1 MEKNRM
7 EKNRE
12 LARIFDRIADFLE
25 FKGDSIYRINAYRKA
40 ARVIKD
46 LPGNIEELYHQNRLR
61 SIPGIGEKIASKI
74 QQYFE
79 EGTIKKYEELRR
91 EIPEE
96 LMILLEV
103 PNLGPKTLRLA
114 YEALGVRNL
123 EDLKRVVRDG
133 TLATLPGMGPKKVEK
148 IRKGLE
154 IFLRGQERMLLGE
167 AIQIGEK
174 VLGHLAPLTS
184 RISLAGSLRRM
195 KETVGDLDILATGEK
210 GKIIQAFVGMPWVT
224 EVLAKGDTKA
234 SILME
239 DRQVDLRVVDEGE
252 WGSALQYFTGSK
264 EHNVHLR
271 EIAKES
277 GLKINEYGVF
287 STKTG
292 ERLAGATEEEVYA
305 ILDLA
310 YIPPELREDRGE
322 IEAAQGGRLPDLV
335 NRDQIK
341 GDLHVH
347 SNWSDGTADLEEL
360 AREGAR
366 LGYQYLAITDHSKA
380 MKIAHGLDEKRL
392 EEQIKAIREINTRKV
407 GCHLLAGIEVDIH
420 PDGSLDLDE
429 AILKELDWVVAS
441 VHSHFTQ
448 DATERIIAACHSPW
462 VHCIGHPTGRI
473 IFSRDP
479 YPLDLDQVL
488 ETAAATGTA
497 LEINAHQDRLDLSD
511 LHARKAKE
519 MGVKLALGTDSHH
532 LGQLWMIRLG
542 VGVARRAWL
551 EPSDVLNTYPLEE
564 LLALT
569 RKKR

>member
-1 MEKNRM
+1 M

-12 LARIFDRIADFLE
+12 LAKIFDRIADFLE

-46 LPGNIEELYHQNRLR
+46 LTEDIEEIYRQGRLKEY
-61 SIPGIGEKIASKI
+61 PGIGDKIAAKI

-79 EGTIKKYEELRR
+79 TGTIKKYEELRR

-96 LMILLEV
+96 LIVLLDI

-114 YEALGVRNL
+114 YQQLGVRNL
-123 EDLKRVVRDG
+123 EDLKRVIKDG
-133 TLATLPGMGPKKVEK
+133 SLARLPGMGPKKVENIK
-148 IRKGLE
+148 KGLE

-167 AIQIGEK
+167 ALQIGEK
-174 VLGHLAPLTS
+174 VLEHLSPLAS

-195 KETVGDLDILATGEK
+195 KETVGDLDVLATGNRK
-210 GKIIQAFVGMPWVT
+210 AIIQAFVDMPGVK

-234 SILME
+234 SIILE
-239 DRQVDLRVVDEGE
+239 DRQVDLRVVEEDQ

-271 EIAKES
+271 ELAKER
-277 GLKINEYGVF
+277 GLKISEYGVF
-287 STKTG
+287 SVKTG
-292 ERLAGATEEEVYA
+292 ERLAGSTEEEVYE
-305 ILDLA
+305 ILGLA
-310 YIPPELREDRGE
+310 FIPPELREDRGE
-322 IEAAQGGRLPDLV
+322 IEAAQKGSLPRLV
-335 NRDQIK
+335 EYDQVK

-347 SNWSDGTADLEEL
+347 SRWSDGTADLEEL

-366 LGYQYLAITDHSKA
+366 LGYQYIAITDHSRS

-392 EEQIKAIREINTRKV
+392 EEQIKAIREINSRKV
-407 GCHLLAGIEVDIH
+407 GCRLLAGIEVDIH
-420 PDGSLDLDE
+420 PDGTLDMDE

-441 VHSHFTQ
+441 VHSHFNQ
-448 DATERIIAACHSPW
+448 DATERMVAACHSPW

-473 IFSRDP
+473 IFSREP
-479 YPLDLDQVL
+479 YPVDLDRVL
-488 ETAAATGTA
+488 QAAAKTNTA
-497 LEINAHQDRLDLSD
+497 MEINAHQDRLDLND
-511 LHARKAKE
+511 IHAKKARD
-519 MGVKLALGTDSHH
+519 MGVKLALGTDAHH

-551 EPSDVLNTYPLEE
+551 EPRDVLNTYTLEE
-564 LLALT
+564 LLEWT
-569 RKKR
+569 GRNP

>member
-1 MEKNRM
+1 M

-12 LARIFDRIADFLE
+12 LAKIFDRIADFLE

-46 LPGNIEELYHQNRLR
+46 LPEDIEALYKEDRLK

-79 EGTIKKYEELRR
+79 EGTIQKFEELRR

-96 LMILLEV
+96 LMVLLDV

-114 YEALGVRNL
+114 YQSLGVRNL
-123 EDLKRVVRDG
+123 EDLKRAVKDG
-133 TLATLPGMGPKKVEK
+133 SLARLPGMGPKKVDK

-167 AIQIGEK
+167 ALQIGERF
-174 VLGHLAPLTS
+174 LGHLSPLAT

-195 KETVGDLDILATGEK
+195 KETVGDLDVLATGDRHT
-210 GKIIQAFVGMPWVT
+210 IIQGFVETPGVT
-224 EVLAKGDTKA
+224 EVLAKGETKA
-234 SILME
+234 SILMD
-239 DRQVDLRVVDEGE
+239 DRQVDLRVVKEEE

-271 EIAKES
+271 EMAKER
-277 GLKINEYGVF
+277 GLKISEYGVF
-287 STKTG
+287 SIETG
-292 ERLAGATEEEVYA
+292 DRLAGATEEEVYH
-305 ILDLA
+305 LLGLE

-322 IEAAQGGRLPDLV
+322 IEAAREKRLPRLV
-335 NRDQIK
+335 GYDQVK

-347 SNWSDGTADLEEL
+347 SRWSDGTADLEEL

-366 LGYQYLAITDHSKA
+366 LGYEYIAITDHSRS
-380 MKIAHGLDEKRL
+380 MKIAHGLDERRL
-392 EEQIKAIREINTRKV
+392 EEQIKAIRDINSRRI

-441 VHSHFTQ
+441 IHSHFHQ
-448 DATERIIAACHSPW
+448 DATERLLAACRSPW

-479 YPLDLDQVL
+479 YPLDLDAIL
-488 ETAAATGTA
+488 REAAATGTA
-497 LEINAHQDRLDLSD
+497 LEINSHQDRLDLND
-511 LHARKAKE
+511 IHARKAQE
-519 MGVKLALGTDSHH
+519 MGVRLALGTDAHH
-532 LGQLWMIRLG
+532 LGQFWMIRLG
-542 VGVARRAWL
+542 IGVARRAWL
-551 EPSDVLNTYPLEE
+551 ESRHVLNTYPLEE

-569 RKKR
+569 KKGTRRK

>member
-1 MEKNRM
+1 M

-12 LARIFDRIADFLE
+12 LAKIFDRIADFLE

-46 LPGNIEELYHQNRLR
+46 LTEDIEEIYRQGRLKEY
-61 SIPGIGEKIASKI
+61 PGIGDKIAAKI

-79 EGTIKKYEELRR
+79 TGTIKKYEELRR

-96 LMILLEV
+96 LIVLLDI

-114 YEALGVRNL
+114 YQQLGVRNL
-123 EDLKRVVRDG
+123 EDLKRVIKDG
-133 TLATLPGMGPKKVEK
+133 SLARLPGMGPKKVENIK
-148 IRKGLE
+148 KGLE

-167 AIQIGEK
+167 ALQIGEK
-174 VLGHLAPLTS
+174 VLEHLSPLAS

-195 KETVGDLDILATGEK
+195 KETVGDLDVLATGNRK
-210 GKIIQAFVGMPWVT
+210 AIIQAFVDMPGVK

-234 SILME
+234 SIILE
-239 DRQVDLRVVDEGE
+239 DRQVDLRVVEEDQ

-271 EIAKES
+271 ELAKER
-277 GLKINEYGVF
+277 GLKISEYGVF
-287 STKTG
+287 SVKTG
-292 ERLAGATEEEVYA
+292 ERLAGSTEEEVYE
-305 ILDLA
+305 ILGLA
-310 YIPPELREDRGE
+310 FIPPELREDRGE
-322 IEAAQGGRLPDLV
+322 IEAAQKGSLPRLV
-335 NRDQIK
+335 EYDQVK

-347 SNWSDGTADLEEL
+347 SRWSDGTADLEEL

-366 LGYQYLAITDHSKA
+366 LGYQYIAITDHSRS

-392 EEQIKAIREINTRKV
+392 EEQIKAIREINSRKV
-407 GCHLLAGIEVDIH
+407 GCRLLAGIEVDIH
-420 PDGSLDLDE
+420 PDGTLDMDE

-441 VHSHFTQ
+441 VHSHFNQ
-448 DATERIIAACHSPW
+448 DATEKMVAACHSPW

-473 IFSRDP
+473 IFSREP
-479 YPLDLDQVL
+479 YPVDLDRVL
-488 ETAAATGTA
+488 QAAAKTNTA
-497 LEINAHQDRLDLSD
+497 MEINAHQDRLDLND
-511 LHARKAKE
+511 IHAKKARD
-519 MGVKLALGTDSHH
+519 MGVKLALGTDAHH

-551 EPSDVLNTYPLEE
+551 EPRDVLNTYTLEE
-564 LLALT
+564 LLEWT
-569 RKKR
+569 GKNP

>member
-1 MEKNRM
+1 MEKNRQ
-7 EKNRE
+7 
-12 LARIFDRIADFLE
+12 LAKIFDRIADFLE

-46 LPGNIEELYHQNRLR
+46 LPKDIEELYRQNSLR

-74 QQYFE
+74 EQYFE
-79 EGTIKKYEELRR
+79 EGTVKKYEELRR
-91 EIPEE
+91 EVPEE
-96 LMILLEV
+96 LMILLDV

-114 YEALGVRNL
+114 YETLGVRNL
-123 EDLKRVVRDG
+123 EDLKKVVKDG
-133 TLATLPGMGPKKVEK
+133 SLAALPGMGPKKVEK

-174 VLGHLAPLTS
+174 VLGHLYPLAS

-195 KETVGDLDILATGEK
+195 KETVGDLDVLATGK
-210 GKIIQAFVGMPWVT
+210 RKRIIQAFVEMPWVT
-224 EVLAKGDTKA
+224 EVLARGETKA
-234 SILME
+234 SVLME
-239 DRQVDLRVVDEGE
+239 DRQVDLRVVDDGE

-271 EIAKES
+271 EIAKER

-287 STKTG
+287 SIETG
-292 ERLAGATEEEVYA
+292 ERLAGAAEEEVYA
-305 ILDLA
+305 ILELA

-322 IEAAQGGRLPDLV
+322 IEAAREERLPRLV
-335 NRDQIK
+335 EYRQVR

-347 SNWSDGTADLEEL
+347 SNWSDGTADLEGL

-366 LGYQYLAITDHSKA
+366 LGYEYIAITDHSKT
-380 MKIAHGLDEKRL
+380 MKIAHGLDERRL
-392 EEQIKAIREINTRKV
+392 EEQVKAIKEINARKV
-407 GCHLLAGIEVDIH
+407 GCHLLTGVEVDIH

-441 VHSHFTQ
+441 IHSHFTQ
-448 DATERIIAACHSPW
+448 DATERIITACQSPW

-479 YPLDLDQVL
+479 YPLDLDRVFKA
-488 ETAAATGTA
+488 AAATGTA

-511 LHARKAKE
+511 PRARKAKD
-519 MGVKLALGTDSHH
+519 MGVKLALGTDAHH

-551 EPSDVLNTYPLEE
+551 EPPDVLNTYPLEE
-564 LLALT
+564 LLVLT